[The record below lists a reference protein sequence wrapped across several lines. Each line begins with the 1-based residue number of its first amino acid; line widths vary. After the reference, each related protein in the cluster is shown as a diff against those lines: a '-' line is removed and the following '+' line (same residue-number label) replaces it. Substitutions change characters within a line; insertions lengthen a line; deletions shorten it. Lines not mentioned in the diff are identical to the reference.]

1 MSLTSNDNANTTFCR
16 RFQTFLA
23 DYGSALIFS
32 CQQQKLLCTNCLT
45 QLLDI
50 SSCWTKGLKKLM
62 SYSFLAL
69 ITSLVL
75 CVKAKLKSFFSI
87 YVLSKKQ
94 KHLQKNFHLV
104 CYSGNNNLKLCV
116 FSLYILVIIITV
128 FVHEVLV

>member
-1 MSLTSNDNANTTFCR
+1 MCLSPLMIMLILLFADVFKHFWLIMVQLWSFRVSNKNWCV
-16 RFQTFLA
+16 QTA
-23 DYGSALIFS
+23 WHNCMISPVVG
-32 CQQQKLLCTNCLT
+32 QK
-45 QLLDI
+45 D
-50 SSCWTKGLKKLM
+50 WKK

-75 CVKAKLKSFFSI
+75 CVKAQLKSFFSI